1 MFGVLRMS
9 VSLIEELKTI
19 RDFRSGKGRRYP
31 LWLILLLIVM
41 GTMSG
46 CQGYAA
52 LEDFGVRHYSV
63 LCDALELNLKNNRL
77 PSDTTFRRIL
87 ERLNFQVLN
96 AHFER
101 WAMQYTDINAN
112 DWMSLDGKSI
122 KGTVIEG
129 GTEYQNFVTLVSL
142 YAQSQ
147 ETVLAV
153 EQFETHQTNEIKAVQ
168 TLLDRLHLTS
178 VVFTL
183 DAIHAQKNNCTD
195 NRRWQ

>member
-1 MFGVLRMS
+1 MS

-19 RDFRSGKGRRYP
+19 RDFRSRKGRRYE

-41 GTMSG
+41 GTLSG
-46 CQGYAA
+46 FEGYAA
-52 LEDFGVRHYSV
+52 LEDFGVRHYPA
-63 LCDALELNLKNNRL
+63 LCEALALTVKRL

-101 WAMQYTDINAN
+101 WAMQYSDINPE

-122 KGTVIEG
+122 KGTVLEG

-142 YAQSQ
+142 YSQSQ
-147 ETVLAV
+147 ETVLAT

-168 TLLDRLHLTS
+168 TLLERLHIKD

-183 DAIHAQKNNCTD
+183 DAIHAQKKQPSKSSMAAMTM
-195 NRRWQ
+195 

>member
-1 MFGVLRMS
+1 MS

-19 RDFRSGKGRRYP
+19 RDFRSRKGRRYE

-41 GTMSG
+41 GVMSG
-46 CQGYAA
+46 FKGYAA
-52 LEDFGVRHYSV
+52 LEDFGVRHYPV
-63 LCDALELNLKNNRL
+63 LCEALALTVKRL

-87 ERLNFQVLN
+87 EDLNFQVLN

-101 WAMQYTDINAN
+101 WAMQYTDINPE

-122 KGTVIEG
+122 KGTVLEG
-129 GTEYQNFVTLVSL
+129 GTEFQNFVTLVSL

-147 ETVLAV
+147 ETVLAA
-153 EQFETHQTNEIKAVQ
+153 EQFETKQTNEIKAVQ
-168 TLLDRLHLTS
+168 TLLERLQVKE

-183 DAIHAQKNNCTD
+183 DAIHAQKKQPSKLSIAAMTM
-195 NRRWQ
+195 

>member
-1 MFGVLRMS
+1 MS

-52 LEDFGVRHYSV
+52 LEDFGIRHYAV
-63 LCDALELNLKNNRL
+63 LCEALELNLKNKRL

-87 ERLNFQVLN
+87 ERLNFQRLN

-101 WAMQYTDINAN
+101 WAMQYSDINAN

-122 KGTVIEG
+122 KGTVIDG

-168 TLLDRLHLTS
+168 TLLERLHLTS

-183 DAIHAQKNNCTD
+183 DAIHAQKKQL
-195 NRRWQ
+195 NRS

>member
-1 MFGVLRMS
+1 MS

-19 RDFRSGKGRRYP
+19 RDFRSRKGRRYE

-41 GTMSG
+41 GVMSG
-46 CQGYAA
+46 FKGYAA
-52 LEDFGVRHYSV
+52 LEDFGVRHYPA
-63 LCDALELNLKNNRL
+63 LCEALALTVKRL

-101 WAMQYTDINAN
+101 WAMQYSDINPE

-122 KGTVIEG
+122 KGTVLGG

-142 YAQSQ
+142 YSQSQ
-147 ETVLAV
+147 ETVLAT

-168 TLLDRLHLTS
+168 TLLERLHIKD

-183 DAIHAQKNNCTD
+183 DAIHAQKKQPSKSSMAAMTM
-195 NRRWQ
+195 

>member
-1 MFGVLRMS
+1 MS

-19 RDFRSGKGRRYP
+19 RDFRSRKGRRYE

-41 GTMSG
+41 GTLSG
-46 CQGYAA
+46 FEGYAA
-52 LEDFGVRHYSV
+52 LEDFGVRHYSA
-63 LCDALELNLKNNRL
+63 LCEALGLTVKRL

-87 ERLNFQVLN
+87 ESLSFQVLN

-101 WAMQYTDINAN
+101 WAMQYTDITPE

-122 KGTVIEG
+122 KGTLLEG

-142 YAQSQ
+142 YSQSQ
-147 ETVLAV
+147 ETVLAT

-168 TLLDRLHLTS
+168 TLLERLHIKD

-183 DAIHAQKNNCTD
+183 DAIHAQKNNRA
-195 NRRWQ
+195 NYRWRQ